1 MEIEFSTQ
9 ALKDLKYWKK
19 IKNKKTQERIS
30 DLIKSI
36 TESPFEGIGSPE
48 PLKHQLSGYWS
59 RKINKEHRIVYAP
72 LIEDD
77 KTIIISLRFHY

>member
-36 TESPFEGIGSPE
+36 TESPFKGIGSPE